1 MHLKNLSCVAMG
13 AALISL
19 GACNSEKPTSTQ
31 KFIDVASL
39 DSSVAPG
46 DNFFKYVNGKW
57 LVTAVIPPTQ
67 TSTGAFDELYN
78 KTKANIKKLLEEA
91 ANGRADKGTI
101 EQKVGDFYASGM
113 DSVAIEG
120 LGYQPIEPYLKRID
134 AIKNVQQLLRFE
146 ADMDKQQS
154 AIFTGLY
161 IGPDEKNSST
171 NILSLYQSGLGLP
184 DRDYYFRKDAETKS
198 IQDAYKKCIS
208 QMFVLTGTADSTAIR
223 ESDLVYKFEEE
234 LAKSHRINV
243 DLRNPQINYNKTSVA
258 DLDKKL
264 PLFKFSSYL
273 KNLGTSTDSINVGQP
288 AYYEKVNE
296 MLKTAPLDTWKL
308 YLKAH
313 VIRGAASA
321 LSSPFV
327 NASFEYSKVI
337 SGQKQIKPRWERIYR
352 SSDANLGELLGQLYV
367 KKHFSKDAK
376 ERMLDLIDNL
386 EKAFDARI
394 GQVDW
399 MSDTTKKVAKEKLH
413 AIIKKIGYPDKWRDY
428 SKVEIER
435 AKYFENIVSCS
446 KADFEY
452 HMAKVDKPVDKDEWG
467 MTPPTINAYYNPTIN
482 EIVFPAGILQFPF
495 FDLAADDAVNYG
507 AIGMV
512 IGHEMTHGFDD
523 QGAQYDKSGNLKN
536 WWAPSDNKRFKEKS
550 KQVIDLY
557 GSFVVIDSMRI
568 NGALTT
574 GENMADIGG
583 IAIAYDAF
591 KLTKQGQD
599 TTKIDG
605 LTPDQRFFIAYAQSW
620 KNKMEDKSL
629 RLQLST
635 DPHSPAEYR
644 VNVPLMNITPFYKAF
659 NVREGQ
665 KMFLPEDK
673 RIKIW

>member
-1 MHLKNLSCVAMG
+1 MHLRNLSCVAIG

-19 GACNSEKPTSTQ
+19 GACNSEKPSSTQ

-57 LVTAVIPPTQ
+57 LQTAVIPPTQ
-67 TSTGAFDELYN
+67 TSTGSFDELYN
-78 KTKANIKKLLEEA
+78 KTKANIKELLEEA
-91 ANGRADKGTI
+91 ANARADKGTI

-120 LGYQPIEPYLKRID
+120 LGYQPIESYLKRID

-146 ADMDKQQS
+146 SDMDKQQS

-184 DRDYYFRKDAETKS
+184 DRDYYFKKDAETKS
-198 IQDAYKKCIS
+198 IQDAYKKYVS
-208 QMFVLTGTADSTAIR
+208 QLFVLTGTTDSIAAK
-223 ESDLVYKFEEE
+223 ESELVYNFEEE
-234 LAKSHRINV
+234 LAKSHRVNV

-264 PLFKFSSYL
+264 PFFRFSSYL
-273 KNLGTSTDSINVGQP
+273 KNLGTNTDSVNIGQP

-296 MLKTAPLDTWKL
+296 LLKTAPLDTWKL
-308 YLKAH
+308 YMKAH

-327 NASFEYSKVI
+327 NANFEYSKAI

-428 SKVEIER
+428 SKVEIDR

-452 HMAKVDKPVDKDEWG
+452 QMAKVDKPVDKDEWI

-495 FDLAADDAVNYG
+495 FDLSADDAVNYG

-523 QGAQYDKSGNLKN
+523 QGSQYDKSGNLKN

-550 KQVIDLY
+550 KQVGELY
-557 GSFVVIDSMRI
+557 SSFVVIDSMPI

-620 KNKMEDKSL
+620 KDKMEDKSL

-644 VNVPLMNITPFYKAF
+644 VNVPLMNFTPFYKAF

-665 KMFLPEDK
+665 KLYLPEDK

>member
-1 MHLKNLSCVAMG
+1 MG

-19 GACNSEKPTSTQ
+19 GACNSEKPSSTQ

-57 LVTAVIPPTQ
+57 LATAVIPPTQ

-91 ANGRADKGTI
+91 ANARADKGTI

-113 DSVAIEG
+113 DSVSIEG

-146 ADMDKQQS
+146 SEMDKQQS
-154 AIFTGLY
+154 AVFTGLY

-208 QMFVLTGTADSTAIR
+208 QMFVLTGTTDSIATK
-223 ESDLVYKFEEE
+223 ESELVYKLEEE
-234 LAKSHRINV
+234 LAKSHRVNV

-264 PLFKFSSYL
+264 PLFRFSSYL
-273 KNLGTSTDSINVGQP
+273 KNLGTNTDSVNVGQP

-296 MLKTAPLDTWKL
+296 LLKTAPLDTWKL
-308 YLKAH
+308 YMKAH

-327 NASFEYSKVI
+327 NASFEYSKAI

-428 SKVEIER
+428 SKVEIDR

-495 FDLAADDAVNYG
+495 FDLSADDAVNYG

-523 QGAQYDKSGNLKN
+523 QGSQYDKSGNLKN

-557 GSFVVIDSMRI
+557 SSFVVIDSMRI

-620 KNKMEDKSL
+620 KDKSEDKSL

-644 VNVPLMNITPFYKAF
+644 VNVPLMNFTPFYKAF

-665 KMFLPEDK
+665 KLFLPEDK

>member
-1 MHLKNLSCVAMG
+1 MHLRNLSCVAIG

-19 GACNSEKPTSTQ
+19 GACNSEKPSSTQ

-57 LVTAVIPPTQ
+57 LQTAVIPPTQ
-67 TSTGAFDELYN
+67 TSTGSFDELYN
-78 KTKANIKKLLEEA
+78 KTKANIKELLEEA
-91 ANGRADKGTI
+91 ANARADKGTI

-120 LGYQPIEPYLKRID
+120 LGYQPIESYLKRID

-146 ADMDKQQS
+146 SDMDKQQS

-184 DRDYYFRKDAETKS
+184 DRDYYFKKDAETKS
-198 IQDAYKKCIS
+198 IQDAYKKYVS
-208 QMFVLTGTADSTAIR
+208 QLFVLTGTTDSIAAK
-223 ESDLVYKFEEE
+223 ESELVYNFEEE
-234 LAKSHRINV
+234 LAKSHRVNV

-264 PLFKFSSYL
+264 PFFRFSSYL
-273 KNLGTSTDSINVGQP
+273 KNLGTNTDSVNIGQP

-296 MLKTAPLDTWKL
+296 LLKTAPLDTWKL
-308 YLKAH
+308 YMKAH

-327 NASFEYSKVI
+327 NANFEYSKAI

-428 SKVEIER
+428 SKVEIDR

-452 HMAKVDKPVDKDEWG
+452 QMAKVDKPVDKDEWI

-495 FDLAADDAVNYG
+495 FDLSADDAVNYG

-523 QGAQYDKSGNLKN
+523 QGSQYDKSGNLKN

-550 KQVIDLY
+550 KQVGELY
-557 GSFVVIDSMRI
+557 SSFVVIDSMRI

-620 KNKMEDKSL
+620 KDKMEDKSL

-644 VNVPLMNITPFYKAF
+644 VNVPLMNFTPFYKAF

-665 KMFLPEDK
+665 KLYLPEDK

>member
-1 MHLKNLSCVAMG
+1 MYLKNLSFAAMG
-13 AALISL
+13 AAILSL
-19 GACNSEKPTSTQ
+19 GACNSEKPSSTQ
-31 KFIDVASL
+31 KFIDVAGL

-46 DNFFKYVNGKW
+46 DNFFRYVNGKW
-57 LVTAVIPPTQ
+57 LATAVIPSTQ
-67 TSTGAFDELYN
+67 TSTGSFDELYN
-78 KTKANIKKLLEEA
+78 HTKANIKKLLEES
-91 ANGRADKGTI
+91 ANARADKGTI

-113 DSVAIEG
+113 DSIAIEKF
-120 LGYQPIEPYLKRID
+120 GYQPIKPYLEKIN

-146 ADMDKQQS
+146 AEMDKQQS
-154 AIFTGLY
+154 AVFTGLY
-161 IGPDEKNSST
+161 IGPDEKNSTT
-171 NILSLYQSGLGLP
+171 NILNLYQSGLGLP
-184 DRDYYFRKDAETKS
+184 DRDYYFKKDAETKS
-198 IQDAYKKCIS
+198 IQDAYKKCIA
-208 QMFVLTGTADSTAIR
+208 QLFILTGTTDSIATK
-223 ESDLVYKFEEE
+223 ESELVYKFEEE
-234 LAKSHRINV
+234 LAKSHRVNV
-243 DLRNPQINYNKTSVA
+243 ELRNPQINYNKTSVA

-264 PLFKFSSYL
+264 PLFKFGSYL
-273 KNLGTSTDSINVGQP
+273 KNLGTKTDSVNVGQP

-296 MLKTAPLDTWKL
+296 LLKTAPIDTWKL
-308 YLKAH
+308 YMKAH
-313 VIRGAASA
+313 VIRSAASA
-321 LSSPFV
+321 LSTPFV
-327 NASFEYSKVI
+327 NANFEYAKAI

-394 GQVDW
+394 TQVDW

-428 SKVEIER
+428 SKVEIDR
-435 AKYFENIVSCS
+435 SKYFDNIVSCS

-452 HMAKVDKPVDKDEWG
+452 HIAKVDKPVDKDEWG

-495 FDLAADDAVNYG
+495 FDLSADDAVNYG

-523 QGAQYDKSGNLKN
+523 QGSQYDKSGNLKN

-557 GSFVVIDSMRI
+557 NSFVVIDSMRI

-599 TTKIDG
+599 TVKIDG
-605 LTPDQRFFIAYAQSW
+605 LSPDQRFFIAYAQSW
-620 KNKMEDKSL
+620 KDKTEDKSL

-644 VNVPLMNITPFYKAF
+644 VNAPLMNFTPFYKAF
-659 NVREGQ
+659 DVKEGQ
-665 KMFLPEDK
+665 KLFLPEDK

>member
-1 MHLKNLSCVAMG
+1 MHLRNLSCVAMG

-19 GACNSEKPTSTQ
+19 GACNSEKPSSTQ

-57 LVTAVIPPTQ
+57 LATAVIPPTQ

-91 ANGRADKGTI
+91 ANARADKGTI

-113 DSVAIEG
+113 DSVSIEG

-146 ADMDKQQS
+146 SEMDKQQS
-154 AIFTGLY
+154 AVFTGLY

-208 QMFVLTGTADSTAIR
+208 QMFVLTGTTDSIATK
-223 ESDLVYKFEEE
+223 ESELVYKLEEE
-234 LAKSHRINV
+234 LAKSHRVNV

-264 PLFKFSSYL
+264 PLFRFSSYL
-273 KNLGTSTDSINVGQP
+273 KNLGTNTDSVNVGQP

-296 MLKTAPLDTWKL
+296 LLKTAPLDTWKL
-308 YLKAH
+308 YMKAH

-327 NASFEYSKVI
+327 NASFEYSKAI

-428 SKVEIER
+428 SKVEIDR

-495 FDLAADDAVNYG
+495 FDLSADDAVNYG

-523 QGAQYDKSGNLKN
+523 QGSQYDKSGNLKN

-557 GSFVVIDSMRI
+557 SSFVVIDSMRI

-620 KNKMEDKSL
+620 KDKSEDKSL

-644 VNVPLMNITPFYKAF
+644 VNVPLMNFTPFYKAF

-665 KMFLPEDK
+665 KLFLPEDK

>member
-1 MHLKNLSCVAMG
+1 MFLRNLSCVAMG
-13 AALISL
+13 VALISL
-19 GACNSEKPTSTQ
+19 GACNTEKPSSAQ
-31 KFIDVASL
+31 KFIDVSSL

-57 LVTAVIPPTQ
+57 LKTAVIPPTQ
-67 TSTGAFDELYN
+67 TSTGSFDELYN

-91 ANGRADKGTI
+91 ANARADKGSV

-120 LGYQPIEPYLKRID
+120 LGYQPIEPYLKKIE
-134 AIKNVQQLLRFE
+134 AIRNVQQLLRFE
-146 ADMDKQQS
+146 AEMDKQQS

-184 DRDYYFRKDAETKS
+184 DRDYYFRNDAETKS

-208 QMFVLTGTADSTAIR
+208 QMFVLTGTTDSIATEQA
-223 ESDLVYKFEEE
+223 ESVYKFETE
-234 LAKSHRINV
+234 LAKSHRVNV

-264 PLFKFSSYL
+264 PLFKFGSYL
-273 KNLGTSTDSINVGQP
+273 KNLGTSTDSINIGQP
-288 AYYEKVNE
+288 AYYDKVNE
-296 MLKTAPLDTWKL
+296 LLKTAPLDTWKL
-308 YLKAH
+308 YMKAH

-327 NASFEYSKVI
+327 NAGFEYSKAI

-386 EKAFDARI
+386 EKAFDTRI

-428 SKVEIER
+428 SKVEIDR

-495 FDLAADDAVNYG
+495 FDLSADDAVNYG

-523 QGAQYDKSGNLKN
+523 QGSQYDKSGNLKN

-557 GSFVVIDSMRI
+557 NSFLVIDSMRI

-591 KLTKQGQD
+591 KLTKQGKD

-605 LTPDQRFFIAYAQSW
+605 LSPDQRFFIAYAQSW
-620 KNKMEDKSL
+620 KDKMEDKSL

-644 VNVPLMNITPFYKAF
+644 VNVPLMNFTPFYKAF

-665 KMFLPEDK
+665 KLFLPEDK

>member
-1 MHLKNLSCVAMG
+1 MRLKNLSYAALG
-13 AALISL
+13 AALIFFA
-19 GACNSEKPTSTQ
+19 ACNSEKPSSTQ

-57 LVTAVIPPTQ
+57 LATAVIPPTQ

-78 KTKANIKKLLEEA
+78 STKANIKKLLEEA
-91 ANGRADKGTI
+91 AKTNAGEGSL

-113 DSVAIEG
+113 DSAAIEKRG
-120 LGYQPIEPYLKRID
+120 FQPIKPSLKKI
-134 AIKNVQQLLRFE
+134 AEITNVQQLLRFE
-146 ADMDKQQS
+146 AEMDKQQS
-154 AIFTGLY
+154 AVFTGLY
-161 IGPDEKNSST
+161 IGPDEKNSTT
-171 NILSLYQSGLGLP
+171 NILSLYQYGLGLP

-198 IQDAYKKCIS
+198 IQDAYKKCIA
-208 QMFVLTGTADSTAIR
+208 QLFVLTGTSDSVAKD
-223 ESDLVYKFEEE
+223 EAELVYRFEEE
-234 LAKSHRINV
+234 LAKSHRVNV

-264 PLFKFSSYL
+264 PLLKFSSYL
-273 KNLGTSTDSINVGQP
+273 KNLGTKTDSINVGQP
-288 AYYEKVNE
+288 AYYQRLNE
-296 MLKTAPLDTWKL
+296 LLKTAPLDTWKL
-308 YLKAH
+308 YMKAH
-313 VIRGAASA
+313 VIRNAASA

-327 NASFEYSKVI
+327 NASFEYSKAI

-352 SSDANLGELLGQLYV
+352 SADANLGELLGELYV

-394 GQVDW
+394 TNVDW

-428 SKVEIER
+428 SKVEIDR
-435 AKYFENIVSCS
+435 AKYFENIISCK
-446 KADFEY
+446 KADFDY
-452 HMAKVDKPVDKDEWG
+452 QMAKVDKPVDKDEWG

-495 FDLAADDAVNYG
+495 FDLSADDAVNYG

-523 QGAQYDKSGNLKN
+523 QGSQYDKSGNLKN

-557 GSFVVIDSMRI
+557 NSFVVIDSMRI

-591 KLTKQGQD
+591 KLTKQGGD

-620 KNKMEDKSL
+620 KDKAEDKTL

-644 VNVPLMNITPFYKAF
+644 VNVPLMNFTPFYKAF
-659 NVREGQ
+659 HVKEGQ
-665 KMFLPEDK
+665 KFFLPEEK